1 MAKTVITGNA
11 VTITSTIS
19 IDDIILLQ
27 KHNPEALKL
36 YSENEDGKSLEFS
49 IVGVSTKGGAGVFG
63 IEFNGFTRTEEKYAT
78 FTAIHNDLP
87 EDNAA
92 AKEFVA
98 DKYGAVITKL
108 SKLETTIPAAVA
120 QVKSDRA
127 SIVEGIEIC

>member
-11 VTITSTIS
+11 ITITSTIS
-19 IDDIILLQ
+19 IDDIVLLQ
-27 KHNPEALKL
+27 KHNPESLKL
-36 YSENEDGKSLEFS
+36 YSETEDGKSLEFS
-49 IVGVSTKGGAGVFG
+49 IVGVSTRGAAGVYG

-98 DKYGAVITKL
+98 DKYGVVITKL
-108 SKLETTIPAAVA
+108 SKLESTIPAAVA
-120 QVKSDRA
+120 QVKADRA

>member
-19 IDDIILLQ
+19 IDDIVLLQ
-27 KHNPEALKL
+27 KHNPESLKL
-36 YSENEDGKSLEFS
+36 YSETEDGKSLEFS
-49 IVGVSTKGGAGVFG
+49 IVGVSTRGAAGVYG

-98 DKYGAVITKL
+98 DKYGVVITKL
-108 SKLETTIPAAVA
+108 SKLESTIPAAVA
-120 QVKSDRA
+120 QVKADRA
-127 SIVEGIEIC
+127 SIVIEIC

>member
-11 VTITSTIS
+11 ITITSTIS
-19 IDDIILLQ
+19 IDDIVLLQ
-27 KHNPEALKL
+27 KHNPESLKL
-36 YSENEDGKSLEFS
+36 YSETEDGKSLEFS
-49 IVGVSTKGGAGVFG
+49 IVGVSTRGAAGVYG

-98 DKYGAVITKL
+98 DKYGVVITKL
-108 SKLETTIPAAVA
+108 SKLESTIPAAVA